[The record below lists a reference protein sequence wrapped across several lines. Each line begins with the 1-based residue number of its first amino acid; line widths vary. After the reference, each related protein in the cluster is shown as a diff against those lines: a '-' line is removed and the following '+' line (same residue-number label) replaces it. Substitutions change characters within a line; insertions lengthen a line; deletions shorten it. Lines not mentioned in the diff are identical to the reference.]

1 MVCKYNNK
9 IKFHES
15 DSKILYQVEDETT
28 LVQSF
33 KDSVKT
39 SKGFVNVL
47 NRGIVNN
54 IMSAFFMEQLSYIG
68 IDTHFVEKIN
78 MREQAVQIADMIP
91 IKFCISNMATE
102 EYEKRFDIAGGTI
115 LPSPNLEY
123 IYKSSSNTYINEGQ
137 IINFNWLSGE
147 ELKIIKNK
155 VHTINAFISGVF
167 ASCGIKLVECRLEF
181 GRIIM
186 SDEYIIALA
195 DEISLESCRIFD
207 PNSDIRLGREY
218 GDQENILSGYEEIIN
233 KLNLL
238 K

>member
-1 MVCKYNNK
+1 MVCKYTNK
-9 IKFHES
+9 IKLHES
-15 DSKILYQVEDETT
+15 DSKILYQIEDETT

-33 KDSVKT
+33 KDKVKT

-54 IMSAFFMEQLSYIG
+54 IMSAFFMEQLGNIG

-91 IKFCISNMATE
+91 IKFCINNIATE
-102 EYEKRFDIAGGTI
+102 EYEKRFDILDGTP

-123 IYKSSSNTYINEGQ
+123 IYKASSNTYINEAQ
-137 IINFNWLSGE
+137 IINFNWLSNE
-147 ELKIIKNK
+147 ELQIIKNK
-155 VHTINAFISGVF
+155 VYIINAFISGVF
-167 ASCGIKLVECRLEF
+167 ASCGIKLVESRLEF

-207 PNSDIRLGREY
+207 PNTGIHLGREY
-218 GDQENILSGYEEIIN
+218 GNQKEILSGYEEVIT